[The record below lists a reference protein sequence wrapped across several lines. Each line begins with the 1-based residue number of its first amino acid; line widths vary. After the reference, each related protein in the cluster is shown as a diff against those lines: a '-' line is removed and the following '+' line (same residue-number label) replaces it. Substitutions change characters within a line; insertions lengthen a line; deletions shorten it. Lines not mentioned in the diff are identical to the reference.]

1 MKTKMKTILSV
12 CMLASL
18 LYACTKSDKG
28 PLDCSGIENGTAIT
42 DDCGDCHK
50 WMIYNSIT
58 HAVTEIDDTTNALL
72 GATEM
77 FTSPNN
83 PMNTAWNA
91 SCTDCNEILN
101 GIAALDTCGT
111 CHSSYMYAPPGG
123 VTPVATLADTAGL
136 EGMFILAGSP
146 LDIANNPSWNN
157 CK

>member
-50 WMIYNSIT
+50 WMIYNYVT

-83 PMNTAWNA
+83 PMNPAWNA

-123 VTPVATLADTAGL
+123 VTLVATLADTAGL